1 MTQNENIK
9 LALRIPVK
17 FFKTLTVNLLKK
29 YTMLENAINQIARIM
44 NIFPEIKE
52 ITIKSKNNITI
63 YWDKDDI
70 VLHEKTFTNSVKLL
84 EWCEKNLKSTLDSTT
99 PKNKIG
105 SFLYRFK
112 KRRNSIDINRKNLL
126 S

>member
-1 MTQNENIK
+1 
-9 LALRIPVK
+9 
-17 FFKTLTVNLLKK
+17 
-29 YTMLENAINQIARIM
+29 MLENAINQIARIM

-63 YWDKDDI
+63 YWDDDDI

-84 EWCEKNLKSTLDSTT
+84 EWCEKNLKSTLDDIK
-99 PKNKIG
+99 PKNKIA

-112 KRRNSIDINRKNLL
+112 KKRNRIDINRKNSL

>member
-1 MTQNENIK
+1 
-9 LALRIPVK
+9 
-17 FFKTLTVNLLKK
+17 
-29 YTMLENAINQIARIM
+29 MLENAINEIAKIIT
-44 NIFPEIKE
+44 IFPEIKE

-63 YWDKDDI
+63 YWDEDDI